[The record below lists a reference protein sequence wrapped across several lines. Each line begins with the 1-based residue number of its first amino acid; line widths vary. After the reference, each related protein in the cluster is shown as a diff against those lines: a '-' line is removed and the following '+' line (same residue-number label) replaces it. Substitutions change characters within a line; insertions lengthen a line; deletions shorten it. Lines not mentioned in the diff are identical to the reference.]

1 MLENSY
7 WDIDSILLGMTPKE
21 CKLNYDLDF
30 LKELYP
36 GQDNDNQFKKNE
48 IVKLPLTLSMTL
60 ANPPDDKNYISIQ
73 PQQTLSEDYYYLLK
87 ADPIV
92 PNLNKNK
99 YFYEDFLIMK
109 NQLKLEEKWT
119 KCLINTNYA
128 RYLHFFN
135 NSFNI
140 KSINNTV
147 EKKTSKNEQIFFNR
161 MVHINNNNKYFQENY
176 SNNNKILE
184 EKIQAK
190 KNRHKIKLVNSD
202 I

>member
-1 MLENSY
+1 MIGKDNV
-7 WDIDSILLGMTPKE
+7 
-21 CKLNYDLDF
+21 KLNENLEF
-30 LKELYP
+30 LKDLYP
-36 GQDNDNQFKKNE
+36 GQDNENQFKKDE
-48 IVKLPLTLSMTL
+48 ITKLPLTLSMTL
-60 ANPPDDKNYISIQ
+60 SNPPDGKSYISIQ
-73 PQQTLSEDYYYLLK
+73 PQYTLSEDYYYLLK

-109 NQLKLEEKWT
+109 NQLNLDEKWT
-119 KCLINTNYA
+119 KCLINTNFS
-128 RYLHFFN
+128 RYLYFYN

-184 EKIQAK
+184 EKLQAK